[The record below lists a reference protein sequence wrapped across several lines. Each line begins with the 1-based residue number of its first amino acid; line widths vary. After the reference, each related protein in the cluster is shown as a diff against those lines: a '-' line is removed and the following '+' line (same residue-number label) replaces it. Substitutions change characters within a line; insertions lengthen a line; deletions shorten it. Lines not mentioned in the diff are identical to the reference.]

1 MTHAKLRCVQKERQ
15 LNKCNMHVRQ
25 FKDTPT
31 KNGSSIA
38 TLILNKISVIYA
50 CIT

>member
-15 LNKCNMHVRQ
+15 LNKYMHVRQ

-38 TLILNKISVIYA
+38 TLILSKISVIYA